1 MFLVLFACNFGTA
14 PDPADNADRFF
25 DVPAGATARGL
36 GASLAAEGLVPSA
49 SDWTWFLRTGAD
61 GSCIKAGRHKVR
73 RSMTASA
80 LLTSLCGA
88 PVPKDE
94 PFTVVEGWR
103 IREIDEALAAKGWIQ
118 AGEYATAVADVSA
131 YRLPFERKAADP
143 KANNSLE
150 GYLYP
155 ETYRVEPEHFKVEA
169 FVQRQLDTFVA
180 KFWDEGKD
188 DLGTRTLDQIVI
200 MASMIEREEPTPS
213 NRATV
218 AGILWKRI
226 DSGWNLG
233 VDATSRY
240 TLADWNDRQAFL
252 KRLRDPDD
260 PYNTRL
266 RPGLPPTAIG
276 NPGIEALKAA
286 AKPVAS
292 DWWYYLHDSNKTLH
306 PARTEAEHEANRA
319 RYNVY

>member
-1 MFLVLFACNFGTA
+1 MVLLFLACTLGTA

-36 GASLAAEGLVPSA
+36 GAPLAADGLVPSA
-49 SDWTWFLRTGAD
+49 DDWGWFLRMGAD
-61 GSCIKAGRHKVR
+61 GSCIKAGRHRVR
-73 RSMTASA
+73 RSMTAEE
-80 LLTSLCGA
+80 LLRSLCGA
-88 PVPKDE
+88 PVPRDE

-118 AGEYATAVADVSA
+118 PGEYAAA
-131 YRLPFERKAADP
+131 AADLSLYKTP
-143 KANNSLE
+143 FPLDGLTSLE

-155 ETYRVEPEHFKVEA
+155 ETYRVEPEKFKA
-169 FVQRQLDTFVA
+169 QGLIQRQLDTFAA
-180 KFWDEGKD
+180 KFWEGWHD
-188 DLGTRTLDQIVI
+188 RLGTRTLGQIVV
-200 MASMIEREEPTPS
+200 MASMVEREEPTPA
-213 NRATV
+213 NRPTV

-252 KRLRDPDD
+252 KKLRDPKD

-276 NPGIEALKAA
+276 NPGIEALQASA
-286 AKPVAS
+286 QPVAS
-292 DWWYYLHDSNKTLH
+292 DYWYYLHDSNKTLH